1 MKFRINRCVF
11 LKIGIPKKTLVSLQK
26 AIKKLNDLGSPLLS
40 STNLDS
46 ELYLRLLFE
55 CDGLLTQ
62 TDVGFRLIKTT
73 RHDSNMF
80 LLPHPKL
87 GMDQTS

>member
-1 MKFRINRCVF
+1 MCFSRLVYWYQ
-11 LKIGIPKKTLVSLQK
+11 KKQ
-26 AIKKLNDLGSPLLS
+26 IKKLNDLGSPMLS

-87 GMDQTS
+87 GMDPTS